1 MVKVD
6 FTDTSSYLNPAAYT
20 QVKAESKR
28 AKDKDEIDKAR
39 KARFASMLDESK
51 ADASP
56 EGASE
61 TESADAIPPKDHS
74 IKDLLDDVH
83 SSGERLKNRPFPEEI
98 KQYKRAVRN
107 FLHYIVENGFII
119 EEQISGTNILR
130 RKKFTLV
137 QVADKKL
144 EQLAAGILAGQHD
157 QLEILAKVDEI
168 KGILI
173 DLMR

>member
-1 MVKVD
+1 MAKVD

-20 QVKAESKR
+20 QVKPESKR
-28 AKDKDEIDKAR
+28 TKDKDEIDKAR
-39 KARFASMLDESK
+39 KARFASILDESK
-51 ADASP
+51 T
-56 EGASE
+56 EE
-61 TESADAIPPKDHS
+61 NEKTESAGEIPPQDHS

-83 SSGERLKNRPFPEEI
+83 SSGERLKSRPFPEEI
-98 KQYKRAVRN
+98 KHYKRAVRN
-107 FLHYIVENGFII
+107 FLHYVVENGFTV
-119 EEQISGTNILR
+119 EEQISGTNPLR

-137 QVADKKL
+137 QVLDKKL

-168 KGILI
+168 KGLLV

>member
-1 MVKVD
+1 MAKVD

-20 QVKAESKR
+20 QIKADTKR
-28 AKDKDEIDKAR
+28 TKDKDIDKA
-39 KARFASMLDESK
+39 KKNRFASILNETKTDEST
-51 ADASP
+51 
-56 EGASE
+56 EGASL
-61 TESADAIPPKDHS
+61 TEAAEEIPFQEHS

-83 SSGERLKNRPFPEEI
+83 SSGEQLKNRPFPEEI

-107 FLHYIVENGFII
+107 FLHYVVENGYVID
-119 EEQISGTNILR
+119 EKISGINPLR

-137 QVADKKL
+137 QVVDKKL

-168 KGILI
+168 KGILV

>member
-1 MVKVD
+1 MAKVD
-6 FTDTSSYLNPAAYT
+6 FSDTSSYLNPAAYT
-20 QVKAESKR
+20 QVKADTKR
-28 AKDKDEIDKAR
+28 AKDKDKVDNTKR
-39 KARFASMLDESK
+39 ARFSSMLEE
-51 ADASP
+51 AETGEA
-56 EGASE
+56 EE
-61 TESADAIPPKDHS
+61 TESAGAIPSQDHS

-83 SSGERLKNRPFPEEI
+83 SLGEKLKNRPFPEEI

-107 FLHYIVENGFII
+107 FLHYIVENGYII
-119 EEQISGTNILR
+119 EEQISGTNPLK

-137 QVADKKL
+137 QVVDKKL

>member
-1 MVKVD
+1 MAKVD
-6 FTDTSSYLNPAAYT
+6 FTDTSSFLNPAAYT
-20 QVKAESKR
+20 HIKADTKR
-28 AKDKDEIDKAR
+28 TKDKDEIDKAR
-39 KARFASMLDESK
+39 KSRFASIMDETKTDESSEAEA
-51 ADASP
+51 ADAAPLS
-56 EGASE
+56 
-61 TESADAIPPKDHS
+61 DHS

-107 FLHYIVENGFII
+107 FLHYIVENGYII
-119 EEQISGTNILR
+119 EEQISGTNPLR

-137 QVADKKL
+137 QVVDKKL
-144 EQLAAGILAGQHD
+144 EQLAAGILAGQND

-168 KGILI
+168 KGILV

>member
-1 MVKVD
+1 MARID

-20 QVKAESKR
+20 QVKTETKR
-28 AKDKDEIDKAR
+28 AKDKDEIDKAK
-39 KARFASMLDESK
+39 KARFLSMLDETK
-51 ADASP
+51 AEESP
-56 EGASE
+56 E
-61 TESADAIPPKDHS
+61 TESVTQVSHDHS

-107 FLHYIVENGFII
+107 FLHYIVENGYII
-119 EEQISGTNILR
+119 EEQTSGVNPLR

-137 QVADKKL
+137 QVIDKKL
-144 EQLAAGILAGQHD
+144 DQLAAGILAGQCD

-168 KGILI
+168 KGILV
-173 DLMR
+173 DLLR